1 MTQNQENQ
9 KNDYQEL
16 IDEVLS
22 VLKGKRA
29 SLCKMVLKDLIKH
42 GIDKKS
48 TVN

>member
-1 MTQNQENQ
+1 MSKELENQ

-16 IDEVLS
+16 IAEVLS
-22 VLKGKRA
+22 VLKGKKS
-29 SLCKMVLKDLIKH
+29 SLCKRVLKDLIKQ